1 MTHFVRTK
9 WVMSPFSTNMSKP
22 IKKSIDPI
30 ACKIPKSPDEK
41 HSMPEANLQSSD
53 SITWRIFR
61 IMAEFVSGF
70 QFIAQYEKSVSF
82 FGSARLD
89 QEDRYYQDA
98 QSLARKLGN
107 AGFNIVTG
115 GGPGVMEAANRG
127 AHEAGVNSIGLN
139 IQLPFEQRINRF
151 VTRGMGFHY
160 FFTRKVMLS
169 AAGQAYVYFPGGYG
183 TLDEFF
189 EIITLIQTKK
199 MERIPIVLF
208 GSDFWGPLDG
218 YIKAVV
224 RDKYRTINPEDAEL
238 YTVCDSVQEAFK
250 ILSNSKPRTDF

>member
-1 MTHFVRTK
+1 MPLQNKNR
-9 WVMSPFSTNMSKP
+9 
-22 IKKSIDPI
+22 DPI
-30 ACKIPKSPDEK
+30 ACRIPKSPEEATV
-41 HSMPEANLQSSD
+41 MPEFNLQSSE
-53 SITWRIFR
+53 SVTWRIFR

-70 QFIAQYEKSVSF
+70 QFIAQYEKTVSF

-89 QEDRYYQDA
+89 QEDQYYQDA

-107 AGFNIVTG
+107 AGFNITTG

-127 AHEAGVNSIGLN
+127 AQEAGVNSIGLN
-139 IQLPFEQRINRF
+139 IQLPYEQRMNRF
-151 VTRGMGFHY
+151 VTRGIGFHY

-169 AAGQAYVYFPGGYG
+169 AAGQAYVFFPGGFG
-183 TLDEFF
+183 TLDEFS

-208 GSDFWGPLDG
+208 GRDFWGPLDA
-218 YIKAVV
+218 YIKTVL
-224 RDKYRTINPEDAEL
+224 RDKYRTIDAGDASL
-238 YTVCDSVQEAFK
+238 YTVSDSVQEAFK